1 MFLKDLLY
9 QVNILHLIGST
20 DINIVDLQFDSRLVK
35 KGSIFFA
42 IKGIDHDGH
51 IFINDVIKKQ
61 AIAVVVEELPKS
73 IISNVTYIKVSDTK
87 KAMGIMAANFF
98 KNPSEKIKLI
108 GVTGTNGKTTIVSL
122 LHQLFSLLGENVGML
137 STIENKIIN
146 KTTNSTHTTSDILTI
161 NYMLNKMIDQDCKY
175 CFMEVSSHALA
186 QGRVNGLNFAGG
198 IFTNLTR
205 DHLDYHN
212 TFSEYRDVKKSF
224 FDSLSQDAFS
234 LINIDDK
241 NGIKMY
247 ENTKSIVKTYSLKKI
262 ADHSCKI
269 LENEF
274 EGMLLKIAKTECWVR
289 LVGEFNAYNVLSV
302 YAAALELGFC
312 SMKILRSLSLLKP
325 AQGRFDIIRSEN
337 KITGIVDYAHT
348 DDALSKILNTINDIK
363 KNRSEII
370 TVFGCGGNRDR
381 SKRSIMT
388 KVACNKSKL
397 VVITSDNPRLE
408 SLEDI
413 FEDMQEKLDINQKK
427 KLLVISDRKQ
437 AIRTAVKL
445 AKSEDIILIA
455 GKGHEKFQEINGEK
469 IPFDDMNELK
479 KSLNQN
485 KI

>member
-9 QVNILHLIGST
+9 KVNILHLVGST
-20 DINIVDLQFDSRLVK
+20 DIKIVDLQFDSRLVK

-42 IKGIDHDGH
+42 IKGLDHDGH
-51 IFINDVIKKQ
+51 NYINDVIKKQ
-61 AIAVVVEELPKS
+61 AIAVIVEELPKS
-73 IISNVTYIKVSDTK
+73 ILPSVTYIKVSDTK
-87 KAMGIMAANFF
+87 KAMGIMASNFF

-122 LHQLFSLLGENVGML
+122 LHQLFTLLGENVGML

-146 KTTNSTHTTSDILTI
+146 KTINATHTTADILTI
-161 NYMLNKMIDQDCKY
+161 NFMLNKMIDQGCKY

-186 QGRVNGLNFAGG
+186 QGRVYGLNFTGG

-205 DHLDYHN
+205 DHLDYHK
-212 TFSEYRDVKKSF
+212 TFAEYRDVKKSF
-224 FDSLSQDAFS
+224 FDSLRRDAFS

-247 ENTKSIVKTYSLKKI
+247 ESTKSNVKTYALNRI
-262 ADHSCKI
+262 ADYSCKI

-289 LVGEFNAYNVLSV
+289 LVGKFNAYNVLSV
-302 YAAALELGFC
+302 YAAAQELGF
-312 SMKILRSLSLLKP
+312 SSLKVLSSLSLLKP

-348 DDALSKILNTINDIK
+348 DDALSKILNTINNIK
-363 KNRSEII
+363 KNNSEII
-370 TVFGCGGNRDR
+370 TVFGCGGNRDK

-388 KVACNKSKL
+388 KVACNNSKL
-397 VVITSDNPRLE
+397 VVITSDNPRSE
-408 SLEDI
+408 SIEDI
-413 FEDMQEKLDINQKK
+413 FEDMQEQLDINQKK

-469 IPFDDMNELK
+469 IPFNDMKELK
-479 KSLNQN
+479 KSLNIN

>member
-1 MFLKDLLY
+1 
-9 QVNILHLIGST
+9 
-20 DINIVDLQFDSRLVK
+20 
-35 KGSIFFA
+35 
-42 IKGIDHDGH
+42 
-51 IFINDVIKKQ
+51 
-61 AIAVVVEELPKS
+61 
-73 IISNVTYIKVSDTK
+73 
-87 KAMGIMAANFF
+87 
-98 KNPSEKIKLI
+98 
-108 GVTGTNGKTTIVSL
+108 
-122 LHQLFSLLGENVGML
+122 
-137 STIENKIIN
+137 
-146 KTTNSTHTTSDILTI
+146 
-161 NYMLNKMIDQDCKY
+161 
-175 CFMEVSSHALA
+175 
-186 QGRVNGLNFAGG
+186 
-198 IFTNLTR
+198 
-205 DHLDYHN
+205 
-212 TFSEYRDVKKSF
+212 
-224 FDSLSQDAFS
+224 
-234 LINIDDK
+234 
-241 NGIKMY
+241 
-247 ENTKSIVKTYSLKKI
+247 
-262 ADHSCKI
+262 
-269 LENEF
+269 
-274 EGMLLKIAKTECWVR
+274 
-289 LVGEFNAYNVLSV
+289 
-302 YAAALELGFC
+302 
-312 SMKILRSLSLLKP
+312 MKILRSLSLLKP

-397 VVITSDNPRLE
+397 VVITSDNPRSE